1 MFVVILVFVFFKIS
15 FLNFKFVFFL
25 KKIIIVVIIYC
36 KIVGWCFMWE
46 IWVIELIYCIV
57 GCYNVMFK
65 GRLCEMV
72 FLGGDFYYFFDIFCV
87 FFWSIWR

>member
-1 MFVVILVFVFFKIS
+1 
-15 FLNFKFVFFL
+15 
-25 KKIIIVVIIYC
+25 
-36 KIVGWCFMWE
+36 MWE